1 MKKAEAVIF
10 DMDGTLYS
18 FPENKPFGQSPFGQ
32 AIQQNARTFIAK
44 EFGLSAEAAEQ
55 RYTELQTEYGGET
68 SIGIERAYGVD
79 RMRFFENTWNLD
91 PEKYITPAPGL
102 REALEQ
108 INAERIVLSAAPRIW
123 VDRALG
129 YMGVADLFG
138 KRIITGEPDLRKP
151 NPEVFRR
158 IIGAYG
164 FTAARVVSVGDQEYL
179 DILPAREVG
188 LQTVRIG
195 SGETAADILATDVID
210 AIRQLRERGIA

>member
-1 MKKAEAVIF
+1 MTKAEAVIF
-10 DMDGTLYS
+10 DMDGTLYT
-18 FPENKPFGQSPFGQ
+18 FPENKTFGQSPFGQ
-32 AIQQNARTFIAK
+32 DIQQNARQFIAE
-44 EFGLSAEAAEQ
+44 EFGLSAEATDQ
-55 RYTELQTEYGGET
+55 RYAELQAEYAGET

-79 RMRFFENTWNLD
+79 RMRFFESTWNLD
-91 PEKYITPAPGL
+91 PEKYITPAVGL

-108 INAERIVLSAAPRIW
+108 IDAERIVLSAAPRVW
-123 VDRALG
+123 VRRALG

-138 KRIITGEPDLRKP
+138 ERVFTGEPDIRKP
-151 NPEVFRR
+151 NPEVFRQ

-164 FTAARVVSVGDQEYL
+164 FAAARVVSVGDQEYS

-210 AIRQLRERGIA
+210 AIRQLRERGVA